1 MNSSLRKYCHHF
13 LHTYKDSQTDACR
26 FGRPIMSG
34 CDGPKER
41 ISAFVH
47 RFIQPIA
54 QKQDSY
60 LKDTTDFLNFIER
73 TKLPKNTVLVSMD
86 VTSLYTNIPH
96 EEVVTAVC
104 HVYQAPIPTKYLR
117 EMLYL
122 ILRET
127 SFQFCSSIYL
137 QTHGTAMRTKMAV
150 AFANIFMARIEK
162 QILRQSC
169 IKPLFGKGIL
179 TICSRNGTQA

>member
-1 MNSSLRKYCHHF
+1 
-13 LHTYKDSQTDACR
+13 
-26 FGRPIMSG
+26 
-34 CDGPKER
+34 
-41 ISAFVH
+41 
-47 RFIQPIA
+47 
-54 QKQDSY
+54 
-60 LKDTTDFLNFIER
+60 
-73 TKLPKNTVLVSMD
+73 MD

-150 AFANIFMARIEK
+150 AFANIFMARIER
-162 QILRQSC
+162 QINIVSELHQTAFLE
-169 IKPLFGKGIL
+169 KVYEGF
-179 TICSRNGTQA
+179 NGVNP